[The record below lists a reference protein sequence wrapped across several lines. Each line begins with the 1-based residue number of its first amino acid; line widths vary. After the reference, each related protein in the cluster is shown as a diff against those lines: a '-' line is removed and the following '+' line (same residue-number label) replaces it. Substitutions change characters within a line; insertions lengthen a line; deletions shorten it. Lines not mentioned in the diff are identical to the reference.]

1 MDKREIIRR
10 ISELRPEERLEYKVS
25 DAFGFDRLDVQKN
38 KEHPGYYM
46 IWNEDNRGEIANLVK
61 YSTLENAAYWV
72 ARNMISDQPRVL
84 RRKEMSPEGTR
95 SKKKRGFPFIETLI
109 EDDDYES
116 PYVDINTKGE
126 KIVKLEYP
134 DLHVEFN
141 YGPRDWDTG
150 VGVDEFNKE
159 IEYVFEVDE
168 DDVKDKFIDWDPGVQ
183 KIEKDEE
190 VEQYLNKNFD
200 ILVDKFYDKLLDAFR
215 DRAEEDAATQIDPE
229 DY

>member
-84 RRKEMSPEGTR
+84 RRKEMSPEDTR

-109 EDDDYES
+109 EGDDYES
-116 PYVDINTKGE
+116 PYVDINAKGE
-126 KIVKLEYP
+126 KIVKLEYL

-150 VGVDEFNKE
+150 VGVDEFDKE

-168 DDVKDKFIDWDPGVQ
+168 DDVKDKFIDWDPEVQ